1 MKCAFPA
8 RFVTNF
14 QCGREKRP
22 ETRKRMSIEEKKAV
36 ENKNASAARGAQPEV
51 VWNGSQMRSTYANAT
66 NVVAGREE
74 VLMLLG
80 MNQAWQMGQE
90 KVTVDLVERVV
101 MSPYTAKRLAL
112 MLTAT
117 LKAYEAKYG
126 KIDIGLA
133 PRAAGNGAQPAKN

>member
-1 MKCAFPA
+1 
-8 RFVTNF
+8 
-14 QCGREKRP
+14 
-22 ETRKRMSIEEKKAV
+22 MSVEEKKAV
-36 ENKNASAARGAQPEV
+36 ENKGASIASGAQPEV
-51 VWNGSQMRSTYANAT
+51 VWNDAQMRSTYANAT

-117 LKAYEAKYG
+117 LRAYEAKYG

-133 PRAAGNGAQPAKN
+133 PRASGNGAQPAKN

>member
-1 MKCAFPA
+1 MSS
-8 RFVTNF
+8 
-14 QCGREKRP
+14 EKNAT
-22 ETRKRMSIEEKKAV
+22 E
-36 ENKNASAARGAQPEV
+36 KNASAARGAQPEV

-126 KIDIGLA
+126 RIDIGLA
-133 PRAAGNGAQPAKN
+133 PQAATAPVQPKK

>member
-1 MKCAFPA
+1 
-8 RFVTNF
+8 
-14 QCGREKRP
+14 
-22 ETRKRMSIEEKKAV
+22 MSVEEKKGA
-36 ENKNASAARGAQPEV
+36 ENKGTPTARGAQPEV
-51 VWNGSQMRSTYANAT
+51 TWNGSQMKSTYANAT

-126 KIDIGLA
+126 RIDIGLA
-133 PRAAGNGAQPAKN
+133 PRAAAPSAPAQPKK